1 MRCLKHSGRFVF
13 AFFVI
18 IGMIAAGDKVRC
30 GNLSGTLR
38 RLLFPQD
45 IASPAGAEAFLRK
58 VSFEFFNADEN
69 V

>member
-38 RLLFPQD
+38 RLLFPQEG
-45 IASPAGAEAFLRK
+45 SQSEEVCMEGC
-58 VSFEFFNADEN
+58 V
-69 V
+69 

>member
-13 AFFVI
+13 VFFVI

-38 RLLFPQD
+38 RLLFPQEG
-45 IASPAGAEAFLRK
+45 SQSEEVCMGLCLR
-58 VSFEFFNADEN
+58 EN
-69 V
+69 K